1 MLNGTGRRRRLP
13 NGERRSERAPNIMWA
28 ESELMLVERAAQ
40 LRGESVGAFVANAA
54 LAVAAGRVGVV
65 HEGRAQTVSGE
76 EMALL
81 RDVGRVMLEVRRQLA
96 GAANNLNQLAAARNS
111 GADVTT
117 DQAAA
122 VLTYVRAQLR
132 RHDDAAGRVTDLLQR
147 LG

>member
-1 MLNGTGRRRRLP
+1 
-13 NGERRSERAPNIMWA
+13 MWA
-28 ESELMLVERAAQ
+28 ESELLLVERAAQ

-54 LAVAAGRVGVV
+54 LAMAAGRVGVIHNGQV
-65 HEGRAQTVSGE
+65 HAASGQEIVALRDAGRA
-76 EMALL
+76 
-81 RDVGRVMLEVRRQLA
+81 MLDVRRQLA

-117 DQAAA
+117 EQAAS

-132 RHDDAAGRVTDLLQR
+132 RHDEAAARVTDLLQR

>member
-28 ESELMLVERAAQ
+28 ASELTLVERAAQ

-54 LAVAAGRVGVV
+54 LAVATGRVGVIR
-65 HEGRAQTVSGE
+65 EGRLHAASGE
-76 EMALL
+76 EVALL
-81 RDVGRVMLEVRRQLA
+81 REVGRVMIEVRRQLA

-122 VLTYVRAQLR
+122 VLIYVRAQLR